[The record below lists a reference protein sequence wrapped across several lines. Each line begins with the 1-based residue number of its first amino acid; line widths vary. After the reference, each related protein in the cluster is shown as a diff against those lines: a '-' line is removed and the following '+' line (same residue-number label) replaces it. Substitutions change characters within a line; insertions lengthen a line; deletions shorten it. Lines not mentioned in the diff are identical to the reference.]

1 MAKKPLDAKAKAKRQ
16 KIIAAV
22 GGVILLGVL
31 AFQVPRTMKMLHPK
45 APPPPPAAQP
55 ATPASPSLTGSP
67 VAVAARNGNG
77 KLPDS
82 EPAPSA
88 GTSGLISFGRFASKD
103 PFEQQIS
110 GDSVSLIPVDTSPRA
125 GGNGPSLPGL
135 PGEGGSEPTESAPL
149 PTSAEISVNGTMET
163 VGVGKD
169 FPAADPIF
177 HVVVLTANAARISI
191 VGGAY
196 ANGAP
201 TVTLV
206 KGKPLTLMN
215 TSDGSRY
222 RLQLIEL
229 H

>member
-22 GGVILLGVL
+22 AGVLLLGIL
-31 AFQVPRTMKMLHPK
+31 AIQVPRTMKMLHPK

-55 ATPASPSLTGSP
+55 AATPTSPTGSAVP
-67 VAVAARNGNG
+67 VAARSDG

-82 EPAPSA
+82 EPAPRA
-88 GTSGLISFGRFASKD
+88 GTTGLISFGRFASKD
-103 PFEQQIS
+103 PFEQQINAE
-110 GDSVSLIPVDTSPRA
+110 SVSLTPVDTSPRA
-125 GGNGPSLPGL
+125 GGNGPTLPSG
-135 PGEGGSEPTESAPL
+135 PQPAPSGPTPSAPL
-149 PTSAEISVNGTMET
+149 PTSAEISVNGVRET

-177 HVVVLTANAARISI
+177 HVVVLTASAARISI
-191 VGGAY
+191 VGGTY

-222 RLQLIEL
+222 RLELIEL

>member
-22 GGVILLGVL
+22 GGVLLLGILVI
-31 AFQVPRTMKMLHPK
+31 QVPRTMKMLHPK
-45 APPPPPAAQP
+45 APPPPPAAAPASP
-55 ATPASPSLTGSP
+55 ATPTAGTAVP
-67 VAVAARNGNG
+67 VASRSDG

-103 PFEQQIS
+103 PFEQQINA
-110 GDSVSLIPVDTSPRA
+110 DNVSLTPVDTSPKA
-125 GGNGPSLPGL
+125 GGNGPQLPSGKA
-135 PGEGGSEPTESAPL
+135 PPSGPTESASL
-149 PTSAEISVNGTMET
+149 PTSADISVNGVRET

-191 VGGAY
+191 VGGTY

-222 RLQLIEL
+222 RLELIEL